1 MEESS
6 RRRPE
11 VKSFVLDASVAVAW
25 CFDDESTPAAWAL
38 LDRIRAAAGH
48 VPALWA
54 QEVGNI
60 LLGAERR
67 RRITQARAVE
77 FVGILGELD
86 IRVDADLP
94 GRAFRDVLPLARE
107 RRLTTYDAA
116 YLELAMRLGLPLA
129 TKDRDLARAAR
140 SLRVKTLDA

>member
-1 MEESS
+1 
-6 RRRPE
+6 
-11 VKSFVLDASVAVAW
+11 VTGFVLDASVAVAW

-38 LDRIRAAAGH
+38 LDRLRAAPGH

-54 QEVGNI
+54 LEVGNI

-77 FVGILGELD
+77 VLGILGDLD
-86 IRVDADLP
+86 IGVDPDLP

-107 RRLTTYDAA
+107 RRLTTYDAT

-129 TKDRDLARAAR
+129 TKDTALARAATA
-140 SLRVKTLDA
+140 LRIKTLAV

>member
-1 MEESS
+1 MTG
-6 RRRPE
+6 
-11 VKSFVLDASVAVAW
+11 FVLDASVALAW
-25 CFDDESTPAAWAL
+25 CFDDEGTPAAWAL
-38 LDRIRAAAGH
+38 LERLGAAPGH

-54 QEVGNI
+54 LEIGNI

-67 RRITQARAVE
+67 RRITRARTVE
-77 FVGILGELD
+77 FLGILGELD
-86 IRVDADLP
+86 IRVDPELQ

-129 TKDRDLARAAR
+129 TKDTALARAA
-140 SLRVKTLDA
+140 SALRIETLAA

>member
-1 MEESS
+1 MTG
-6 RRRPE
+6 
-11 VKSFVLDASVAVAW
+11 FVLDASIAVAW
-25 CFDDESTPAAWAL
+25 CFDDESSPAAWAL
-38 LDRIRAAAGH
+38 LDRLRAAPGH

-54 QEVGNI
+54 LEIGNS

-77 FVGILGELD
+77 FLGILGDLD
-86 IRVDADLP
+86 IRVDPDLP

-107 RRLTTYDAA
+107 RRLTTYDAT

-129 TKDRDLARAAR
+129 TKDTALAGAATA
-140 SLRVKTLDA
+140 LRIKTLAA